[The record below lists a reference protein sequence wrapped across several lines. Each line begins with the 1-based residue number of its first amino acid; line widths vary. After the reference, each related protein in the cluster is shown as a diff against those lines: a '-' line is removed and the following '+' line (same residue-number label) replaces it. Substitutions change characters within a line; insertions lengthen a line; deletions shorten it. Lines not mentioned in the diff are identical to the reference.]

1 MNRLFSIQ
9 FIDKEII
16 EWVNR
21 IALKQNNIGPIIICK
36 RLFKEDVISLS
47 LSSFY
52 KRLKKQDFL
61 KKIWMNGLIPSNLSK
76 DKIKKMTKD
85 KYRWTLSLENWQK
98 EKISSKNL
106 MNNRSFIQ
114 SSCPNIDEIFSYDE
128 FTNNHSKND
137 WNYKFKTVIK
147 EIEQIRVCLVLKN
160 YDSNFTIR
168 LSIIYLHIIRK
179 NGKKIEDV
187 FLLF

>member
-168 LSIIYLHIIRK
+168 LSIIYLHIICK
-179 NGKKIEDV
+179 NRKKIEDV